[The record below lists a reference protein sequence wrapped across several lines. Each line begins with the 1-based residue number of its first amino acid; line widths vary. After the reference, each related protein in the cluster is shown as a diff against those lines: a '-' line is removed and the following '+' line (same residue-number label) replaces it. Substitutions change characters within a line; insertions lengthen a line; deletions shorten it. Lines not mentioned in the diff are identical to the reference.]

1 MQIRGLLP
9 GVSWGSGQLWVVVVQ
24 QGCVGVSTRKDIS
37 KTHLARW
44 GCEGGVCVQ
53 GCALSGQFSV
63 ETETWD

>member
-1 MQIRGLLP
+1 M
-9 GVSWGSGQLWVVVVQ
+9 VVVQ

-37 KTHLARW
+37 KTHLARC
-44 GCEGGVCVQ
+44 GCEGGVRVQ